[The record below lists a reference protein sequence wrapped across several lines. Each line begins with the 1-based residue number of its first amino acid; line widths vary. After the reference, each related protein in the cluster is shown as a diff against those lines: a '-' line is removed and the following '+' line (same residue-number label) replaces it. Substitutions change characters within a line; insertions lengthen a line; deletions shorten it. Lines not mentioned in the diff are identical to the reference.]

1 MNFEVIQGDTVDGF
15 AQSIQEID
23 LDLSRLIPDLKRRA
37 CTSRVMEEADH
48 LLDQRNEI
56 IAIASCFAIEQ
67 EQL

>member
-1 MNFEVIQGDTVDGF
+1 MNFEIIKGDTADGF
-15 AQSIQEID
+15 AQSIQEVDDALREQIPKMNRKTHREEVRQEID
-23 LDLSRLIPDLKRRA
+23 N
-37 CTSRVMEEADH
+37 

>member
-23 LDLSRLIPDLKRRA
+23 LDLSRLIPDLK
-37 CTSRVMEEADH
+37 SRVCTPRVMAEADQ

>member
-1 MNFEVIQGDTVDGF
+1 MNFEVIQGDTADGF

-37 CTSRVMEEADH
+37 CTPRVMAEADN

-67 EQL
+67 EII

>member
-1 MNFEVIQGDTVDGF
+1 MIETHEAVDGMGY
-15 AQSIQEID
+15 AIWEVDQE
-23 LDLSRLIPDLKRRA
+23 LISLISDLKRRA
-37 CTSRVMEEADH
+37 CTPRVMAEADN

>member
-23 LDLSRLIPDLKRRA
+23 DALIEQIPKMNRKIHR
-37 CTSRVMEEADH
+37 EEVTQEIDR